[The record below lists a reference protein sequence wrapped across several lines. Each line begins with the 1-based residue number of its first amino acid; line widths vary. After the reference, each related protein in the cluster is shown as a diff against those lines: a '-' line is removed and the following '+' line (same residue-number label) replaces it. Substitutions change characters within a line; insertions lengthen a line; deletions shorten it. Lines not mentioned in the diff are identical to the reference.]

1 MDIKIFDEKSNTRFK
16 FRVNGVLIVDG
27 KILTVEMNNS
37 GNLCCPGGHVTLG
50 EDTISAMKREFLE
63 ETGVEIKVNKLLAII
78 ENFFPFGNKQ
88 SHELSFYYLVEPKS
102 MPADKQK
109 DFSLIE
115 NDNGVLV
122 DMQYRWIK
130 LEELNNYNFNPKPLR
145 EKLIDK
151 NFDFQ
156 HIIFKENH

>member
-1 MDIKIFDEKSNTRFK
+1 MDIKIFDEISKTKFK

-27 KILTVEMNNS
+27 KILTVEMNKS
-37 GNLCCPGGHVTLG
+37 GNLCCPGGHVTLD
-50 EDTISAMKREFLE
+50 EDTMSAMQREFFE
-63 ETGVEIKVNKLLAII
+63 ETGIEIKVNKLLAII
-78 ENFFPFGNKQ
+78 ENFFGFNGKY
-88 SHELSFYYLVEPKS
+88 HELSFYYSVEPKS

-115 NDNGVLV
+115 NDKGVLV

-130 LEELNNYNFNPKPLR
+130 LEELSNYNFNPKPLR
-145 EKLIDK
+145 DKLINK

-156 HIIFKENH
+156 HIIFKENQ

>member
-37 GNLCCPGGHVTLG
+37 GNLCCPGGHVALG

-88 SHELSFYYLVEPKS
+88 IHELSFYYLIEPETI
-102 MPADKQK
+102 PAEKLK
-109 DFSLIE
+109 DFSLVE

-122 DMQYRWIK
+122 DMLYRWIK

-156 HIIFKENH
+156 HIIFKENQ

>member
-27 KILTVEMNNS
+27 KVLTVEMNKS
-37 GNLCCPGGHVTLG
+37 GNLCCPGGHVTLD
-50 EDTISAMKREFLE
+50 EDTMSAMQREFFE
-63 ETGVEIKVNKLLAII
+63 ETGIEIKVNKLLSII
-78 ENFFPFGNKQ
+78 ENFFGFNGKY
-88 SHELSFYYLVEPKS
+88 HELSFYYLVEPKS

-115 NDNGVLV
+115 NDKGVLV

-130 LEELNNYNFNPKPLR
+130 LEELSNYNFNPKPLR
-145 EKLIDK
+145 EKLINK

-156 HIIFKENH
+156 HIIFKENQ